1 MTVWYDS
8 KFVVVMQRR
17 RRRIRIRSIAGHFKL
32 WTEGGMLLWGRR
44 WKAEDETSINLAY
57 VGLIYY
63 RKAKAA
69 TCQQTKM
76 FRYEIM
82 SIDLAVLVKLHP
94 VAERLVPVKL
104 SMNSVSVN
112 IGKNVS
118 YTVIKF
124 AELYPTFAIL
134 AILFIS
140 NMGPLCI
147 PHTELHIT
155 CQHTDTKQR
164 TC

>member
-1 MTVWYDS
+1 MTVWNDS
-8 KFVVVMQRR
+8 KFVVVKQRR
-17 RRRIRIRSIAGHFKL
+17 RRRIRIRSTVGHFKR
-32 WTEGGMLLWGRR
+32 WIERGMLRWGRR
-44 WKAEDETSINLAY
+44 WKAEDETSVDLAY
-57 VGLIYY
+57 ARLIYS
-63 RKAKAA
+63 RRAKTE

-82 SIDLAVLVKLHP
+82 SIDLVVLVKLHP
-94 VAERLVPVKL
+94 VVERLVPVRL
-104 SMNSVSVN
+104 SMNSVTVN

-118 YTVIKF
+118 YRVIKF
-124 AELYPTFAIL
+124 AELYPTSAIL
-134 AILFIS
+134 TILFIS